1 MNKRNKKEKNKNN
14 NNDNLN
20 NLSYSEV
27 NQDNDLSIFNQNNE
41 SSIILDEN
49 ENEKNKNLK
58 DDNQINQNKNDIFES
73 ALLLMDQKIKNG
85 LCFTQNY
92 EPTFSINYPDSQFK
106 TIPIF
111 TPSTRLNSALQ
122 IEDKDECF
130 IFYYTQKKTLY
141 PTIYNQLIGVSG
153 SIDVFVKQLKERDLI
168 FAGMTSIIFTNQ
180 KNFINLRI
188 LINEYINPLMNEYN
202 KTDEEKKLFIDE
214 LCKNIIIQEYFSY
227 DELFMKINE
236 LNIQITEHKINKVGL
251 VIIDGLNSITPHKL
265 EILKKENGKG
275 YKLKFFKYIMHK
287 FESNSNRKNKR
298 ISNENNLQ
306 GRKSSRYENIE
317 DIKGNIYGN
326 DSMKRLRYDSNSA
339 NAFNDKFQQN
349 VVDLILNYQEKFNF
363 NVILTIFDFSQEN
376 FYNSSFG
383 GKLTY
388 KENKN
393 VYVVNCSELQKENCY
408 FAFKLPK
415 IFFPRKTV
423 FLEPFNYNLN
433 YNYNIF
439 GLLTNPF
446 NSRKLVF
453 RVFKKNRND
462 YRPIRILDKIEYDFQ

>member
-1 MNKRNKKEKNKNN
+1 MNKRNKKVKNSNINN
-14 NNDNLN
+14 NLN
-20 NLSYSEV
+20 NLSSSED
-27 NQDNDLSIFNQNNE
+27 NQENELSIFNQNNE
-41 SSIILDEN
+41 SEIFLEEN
-49 ENEKNKNLK
+49 ESDKNRK
-58 DDNQINQNKNDIFES
+58 QIEENPNKNDIFES

-85 LCFTQNY
+85 LCFTPNY
-92 EPTFSINYPDSQFK
+92 EPNFSINYPSTKFK
-106 TIPIF
+106 TMPIF

-141 PTIYNQLIGVSG
+141 PTIYNQLLGISG
-153 SIDVFVKQLKERDLI
+153 SEKIFVKNGIVERDLI
-168 FAGMTSIIFTNQ
+168 LANMTSIIFTNQ
-180 KNFINLRI
+180 KNLINLRI

-202 KTDEEKKLFIDE
+202 KSSVEKKLFIEE

-236 LNIQITEHKINKVGL
+236 LNIKLTEHKINDVGL

-265 EILKKENGKG
+265 EIQNKENGKG
-275 YKLKFFKYIMHK
+275 YKLRFFKYMMHK
-287 FESNSNRKNKR
+287 FDTTSNKKNRR

-306 GRKSSRYENIE
+306 GRKSSRYEKID
-317 DIKGNIYGN
+317 DIKANIYGN
-326 DSMKRLRYDSNSA
+326 DPMNKQRYDSNSE
-339 NAFNDKFQQN
+339 NTFNDKFQQN
-349 VVDLILNYQEKFNF
+349 IVDLIMNYQEKYNF
-363 NVILTIFDFSQEN
+363 NLILTVFDFSQEN

-415 IFFPRKTV
+415 IYFPRKTV

-433 YNYNIF
+433 YNNNIF
-439 GLLTNPF
+439 GLLTNPV
-446 NSRKLVF
+446 NSTKLVF
-453 RVFKKNRND
+453 RVFKKNKDD

>member
-1 MNKRNKKEKNKNN
+1 MNKRNKKGKNSNN
-14 NNDNLN
+14 NNNSN
-20 NLSYSEV
+20 NLSLSED
-27 NQDNDLSIFNQNNE
+27 NQDNELSIFNENND
-41 SSIILDEN
+41 SSIIFE
-49 ENEKNKNLK
+49 EIEKNKK
-58 DDNQINQNKNDIFES
+58 QIEDNQKNQNKNDIFEN
-73 ALLLMDQKIKNG
+73 ALLLMDQKIKNE
-85 LCFTQNY
+85 LCFTPNY
-92 EPTFSINYPDSQFK
+92 EPNFSINYPSTKFK
-106 TIPIF
+106 TMPIF

-141 PTIYNQLIGVSG
+141 PTIYNQLIGISG
-153 SIDVFVKQLKERDLI
+153 SEKIFVKNGIVERDLI
-168 FAGMTSIIFTNQ
+168 LANMTSIIFTNQ
-180 KNFINLRI
+180 KNLINLRI

-433 YNYNIF
+433 YNNNIF
-439 GLLTNPF
+439 GLLTNPV
-446 NSRKLVF
+446 NTKKYVF
-453 RVFKKNRND
+453 RVFKKNRDD
-462 YRPIRILDKIEYDFQ
+462 YRPIRILDKMEYDFQ